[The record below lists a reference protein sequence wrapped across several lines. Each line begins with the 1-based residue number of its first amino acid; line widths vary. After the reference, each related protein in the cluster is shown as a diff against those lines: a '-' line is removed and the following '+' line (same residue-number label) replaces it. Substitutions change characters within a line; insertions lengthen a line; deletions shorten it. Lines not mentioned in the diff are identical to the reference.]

1 MHANQQLVLKHLVVP
16 LVDACR
22 KWGTSEQKEGG
33 KEGREEGGEG
43 RREGRMEEGRGGSRR

>member
-16 LVDACR
+16 LVDACK

-33 KEGREEGGEG
+33 KEGWEEGGEG
-43 RREGRMEEGRGGSRR
+43 RREGRMEEG

>member
-22 KWGTSEQKEGG
+22 KWETSEQKEGEKEGG
-33 KEGREEGGEG
+33 KEGREEGGENGG
-43 RREGRMEEGRGGSRR
+43 RARRQ